1 MSKPY
6 FRQVPNFNYVSR
18 NKDEKYISNYDTT
31 KNLFKRGKIR
41 EDIFSDLSFFTK
53 YQIVSDERPDNVA
66 FKYYNDS
73 TLDWVVLLSNNIL
86 NIQTEWP
93 MTQNTFD
100 KYLLE
105 KYGDYDNLY
114 SGIHHYETEEILNG
128 DGLVIVPKGLHVDT
142 GYSITYY
149 DSGLGQEVTK
159 TNIAQSVTN
168 YDYENEIQEKKRNI
182 YVLKPNYLNVL
193 FNDLDNIMKY
203 KKGGA
208 QYVNSTLKKGDNI
221 RLFE

>member
-1 MSKPY
+1 
-6 FRQVPNFNYVSR
+6 
-18 NKDEKYISNYDTT
+18 
-31 KNLFKRGKIR
+31 
-41 EDIFSDLSFFTK
+41 
-53 YQIVSDERPDNVA
+53 
-66 FKYYNDS
+66 
-73 TLDWVVLLSNNIL
+73 
-86 NIQTEWP
+86 

>member
-1 MSKPY
+1 ML
-6 FRQVPNFNYVSR
+6 FRS
-18 NKDEKYISNYDTT
+18 
-31 KNLFKRGKIR
+31 RGKIR

-168 YDYENEIQEKKRNI
+168 YDYENGIQEKKRNI